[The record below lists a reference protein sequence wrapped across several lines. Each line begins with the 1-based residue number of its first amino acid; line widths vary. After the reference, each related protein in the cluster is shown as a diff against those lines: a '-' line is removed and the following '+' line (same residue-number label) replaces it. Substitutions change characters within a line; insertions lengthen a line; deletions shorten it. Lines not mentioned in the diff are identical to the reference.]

1 MRIEKEKA
9 VEKRKGARRRSE
21 VPAEVRQ
28 GLNNG
33 TLETA
38 NLVEGLVV
46 DCGALLGHVA
56 PELPPEALAA
66 VGNAQG
72 ITRKMRLA
80 GEMLAAEWGIG
91 GYDRFAS
98 HSSDTVR
105 GWAAYLMA
113 AVPGLTLRQRL
124 ARIRVL
130 ADDPHFAVREWA
142 WIATRGAVAAD
153 VHGAVRLLA
162 PWTGSDSAN
171 IRRFAA
177 EITRP
182 RGVWCAHVGLLKEE
196 PELGLPLLE
205 PLRSDG
211 SKYVRDSVANW
222 LKDAGK
228 TRPDWV
234 SALCS
239 RWARESR
246 TPETAHVV
254 ARATRSL

>member
-1 MRIEKEKA
+1 M
-9 VEKRKGARRRSE
+9 EKRKGARRRSE
-21 VPAEVRQ
+21 VPPEVRR
-28 GLNNG
+28 GLNEG

-46 DCGALLGHVA
+46 DCAALLRHVA
-56 PELPPEALAA
+56 PELSPGAIAS
-66 VGNAQG
+66 VRNSQG
-72 ITRKMRLA
+72 IVRKMRVA
-80 GEMLAAEWGIG
+80 GETLAAEWGIR

-98 HSSDTVR
+98 HRSDTVR

-113 AVPGLTLRQRL
+113 AVPNLTLRQRL
-124 ARIRVL
+124 ERIRSL

-142 WIATRGAVAAD
+142 WIATRDAVAAD
-153 VHGAVRLLA
+153 LPASIRLLKR
-162 PWTGSDSAN
+162 WTGSGSAN

-182 RGVWCAHVGLLKEE
+182 RGVWCAHVALLKEK

-222 LKDAGK
+222 LNDAGK
-228 TRPDWV
+228 TRPEWV
-234 SALCS
+234 SALCD
-239 RWARESR
+239 RWSRESR

-254 ARATRSL
+254 KRAMRSL